1 MREGMAVHIEGLAAI
16 VTGGGSGLGEG
27 AARALAAAGAK
38 VAVLDRSAEG
48 AARVAADIGGLALAC
63 DVTDEAAVEA
73 ALAET
78 ERAYGTPR
86 ILVNAAGIAHVAYTL
101 RGDAPMPLEDF
112 RRVVEVNLVG
122 AFNVIRLAAWAM
134 KNAEPLDGDGS
145 RGVIVTVGSVAGFD
159 GSIGSAGYTA
169 SKAGI
174 HGLTLGLAREF
185 SRFGIRVAG
194 IAPGS
199 FDTPMIRDNYAEGV
213 NPWLEVTPFPK
224 RLGHPSE
231 FGALVREIAENPM
244 INGETIRLDGGIRM
258 PWF

>member
-1 MREGMAVHIEGLAAI
+1 MAIRIEGLAAV

-27 AARALAAAGAK
+27 AARTLAGAGAK
-38 VAVLDRSAEG
+38 VAVLDRTAG
-48 AARVAADIGGLALAC
+48 AAARVAGEIGGLALPC
-63 DVTDEAAVEA
+63 DVTDETQVAD

-78 ERAYGTPR
+78 ERAYGVPR
-86 ILVNAAGIAHVAYTL
+86 ILVSAAGIAHVAYTL
-101 RGDAPMPLEDF
+101 RGEAPMPLADF

-122 AFNVIRLAAWAM
+122 SFNVIRLAAWAM
-134 KNAEPLDGDGS
+134 KHAEPLDADGA

-174 HGLTLGLAREF
+174 HGLTLSLAREF

-199 FDTPMIRDNYAEGV
+199 FDTPMIRDNYADTT
-213 NPWLEVTPFPK
+213 NPWLEATPFPK
-224 RLGHPSE
+224 RLGYPSE
-231 FGALVREIAENPM
+231 FGATVREIVENPM
-244 INGETIRLDGGIRM
+244 ISGETIRLDGGIRM

>member
-1 MREGMAVHIEGLAAI
+1 MAIRIEGLAAL

-27 AARALAAAGAK
+27 AARALAEAGAR

-48 AARVAADIGGLALAC
+48 AARVAGEIGGLALPC
-63 DVTDEAAVEA
+63 DITDEGAVETALGEAEKAHGA
-73 ALAET
+73 A
-78 ERAYGTPR
+78 R

-134 KNAEPLDGDGS
+134 KRAEPLDADGA
-145 RGVIVTVGSVAGFD
+145 RGVVVTVGSVAGFD

-199 FDTPMIRDNYAEGV
+199 FDTPMIRDNYADTTS
-213 NPWLEVTPFPK
+213 PWLEATPFPK
-224 RLGHPSE
+224 RLGYPSE
-231 FGALVREIAENPM
+231 FGALVREIVENPM
-244 INGETIRLDGGIRM
+244 INGETVRLDGGIRM